1 VIRDARAML
10 AFGRLRIFALLLAVF
25 LAFVGLTANGSARP
39 QTTNPGGY
47 MTVRVIVTDRGVTVS
62 PTHAVRG
69 STAIFLLSNVSK
81 SPRVLAVGDAS
92 LTHRRGTG
100 FAVKL
105 AKNERKRILLY
116 LTYRGLLPVS
126 IGGAGKGKVQG
137 VFRVT

>member
-1 VIRDARAML
+1 
-10 AFGRLRIFALLLAVF
+10 
-25 LAFVGLTANGSARP
+25 
-39 QTTNPGGY
+39 